1 MSIDYAAEL
10 NQEQLA
16 VVQKGDGPTL
26 VLAGAGSGKT
36 RTIIYRV
43 AWLLEQ
49 GVKPGEILLVTFTNK
64 AAREMT
70 TRLEG
75 LLAQHPGNLWS
86 GTFHS
91 IANRLLR
98 RYAGRLGYDLNY
110 TILDQDDS
118 KSLIKLCV
126 KEAKVNSKGK
136 RFPSPQ
142 NLQSILSYSRNAAL
156 SIRQAIETRH
166 PNFSDHI
173 FDIERIGVLYE
184 QKKFSSNAMDF
195 DDLLLN
201 MHKLLVEHPDVE
213 DMFALM
219 FRYILVDEYQDTNIL
234 QANIVAR
241 LSKVHRNILVVGDD
255 AQSIYS
261 FRAADIQNI
270 LQFPSMFEHA
280 QTFRLETNY
289 RSTPEILALAN
300 ESIAYNT
307 DQFEKELRPFHRA
320 GSKPQSAPHR
330 SPRQEAGFIAD
341 HIAAKLH
348 SDGEATEIAVLF
360 RAAYQSQSLEFELM
374 KRRIPYDYRGGLRFF
389 ERAHIKDAI
398 AFQRLMEN
406 PKDIASWLRVL
417 GMQVGVGPVTA
428 QKIISV
434 VQERK
439 PDEWMADEIFGFLPK
454 KAGEGWKQ
462 TREMLKTILE
472 ATSLSGQIRAVLSTS
487 YVEYMEHQYTNSA
500 DRIMDLE
507 QLALFAEQYTDRSAF
522 LEDVTLSDEFGS
534 TMDKRQSSCEPRII
548 LTTIHQAKGLEWDT
562 VFVMSLS
569 DGSFPSRK
577 SLESEADIQEERR
590 LFYVAVTRA
599 RKHLFLTYATT
610 GIGDAY
616 QSFLP
621 SMFLQELSPGLVEEL
636 SPRPENRSLAGRAT
650 SRYDRY
656 DQGDFAS
663 QEPMIV
669 LDEIEA
675 RPRTSSG
682 YLGTY

>member
-1 MSIDYAAEL
+1 MSIDYASEL
-10 NQEQLA
+10 NEEQLR
-16 VVQKGDGPTL
+16 VVQEGDGPTL

-43 AWLLEQ
+43 AWLLEH
-49 GVKPGEILLVTFTNK
+49 GVKPSEILLVTFTNK
-64 AAREMT
+64 AAKEMT
-70 TRLEG
+70 TRLES
-75 LLAQHPGNLWS
+75 LLARHPGSLWS

-98 RYAGRLGYDLNY
+98 RHSGQLGYASNY

-118 KSLIKLCV
+118 KSLIKMCV
-126 KEAKVNSKGK
+126 KEAKVSTKGR
-136 RFPSPQ
+136 RFPSPP
-142 NLQSILSYSRNAAL
+142 NLQSVLSYTRNASL
-156 SIRQAIETRH
+156 SIPSVIEKRY
-166 PNFSDHI
+166 PQFSEHM
-173 FDIERIGVLYE
+173 FDIERIGELYE

-201 MHKLLVEHPDVE
+201 MHRLLVEWPEIE
-213 DMFALM
+213 DQLASQ
-219 FRYILVDEYQDTNIL
+219 FRYILVDEYQDTNVL

-270 LQFPSMFEHA
+270 LKFPSMFESS

-300 ESIAYNT
+300 DSIAYNT
-307 DQFEKELRPFHRA
+307 DQFEKELKPFHTS
-320 GSKPQSAPHR
+320 GEKPSTAPHR
-330 SPRQEAGFIAD
+330 SPRQEASFIAD
-341 HIAAKLH
+341 HITAKLH
-348 SDGEATEIAVLF
+348 HDGEAAEIAVLF

-374 KRRIPYDYRGGLRFF
+374 KRRIPYDYRGGMRFF

-398 AFQRLMEN
+398 AFQRIIEN
-406 PKDIASWLRVL
+406 PRDAASWFRILA
-417 GMQVGVGPVTA
+417 MQVGVGPVTA

-439 PDEWMADEIFGFLPK
+439 PEEWMGDEIFGFLPK

-462 TREMLKTILE
+462 AREMLKTVLE
-472 ATSLSGQIRAVLSTS
+472 ATSISSQIRAVLSTP
-487 YVEYMEHQYTNSA
+487 YVEYLEHQYTNSA
-500 DRIMDLE
+500 DRITDLE
-507 QLALFAEQYTDRSAF
+507 QLAMFAEQYTDRSVF

-534 TMDKRQSSCEPRII
+534 SMDRNRSFNEPRII

-562 VFVMSLS
+562 VFVISLS

-577 SLESEADIQEERR
+577 SLDNEADIQEERR

-621 SMFLQELSPGLVEEL
+621 SMFLQELSPGLVTEL
-636 SPRPENRSLAGRAT
+636 SPGPMSRSVAGRAP
-650 SRYDRY
+650 SRYDQY
-656 DQGDFAS
+656 DQGDFNP

-669 LDEIEA
+669 LDEVES
-675 RPRTSSG
+675 RPKTSSG
-682 YLGTY
+682 YLGMY